1 MTAFHVI
8 SGPGQTP
15 AFPIVRK
22 IGISDVKHALS
33 AGVDD
38 FLAMPSSLFFLGLI
52 YPILGFCFA
61 GYALPLLF
69 PLMSGFALIGPFAAI
84 GLYEISRRRELG
96 LEPHWSDAFRVCR
109 SRSVPSLLALGLL
122 LLFIFRL
129 WLAAAEALYGWLY
142 GSSEPESYVGFL
154 VDTLTTSRGWT
165 MIVLGN
171 MIGAVFA
178 VVVLAISIVSFPLL
192 LDRDVG
198 LAVAVRTSVRSVLEN
213 PVTMAIWGLIVVVLL
228 ATGFLLVFV
237 GLAVTVPILAHAT
250 WHLYRRIVAPAR
262 PATAEP
268 SNIGRAA

>member
-1 MTAFHVI
+1 MAAFHVI

-22 IGISDVKHALS
+22 IGISDLKHALS
-33 AGVDD
+33 EGVSD

-52 YPILGFCFA
+52 YPIVGFCLA

-109 SRSVPSLLALGLL
+109 SPSVPSLLALGLL
-122 LLFIFRL
+122 LLIIFRL

-142 GSSEPESYVGFL
+142 GSSEPGSYVGFL

-165 MIVLGN
+165 MIALGN

-178 VVVLAISIVSFPLL
+178 VVVLAISVVSFPLL

-198 LAVAVRTSVRSVLEN
+198 LAVSVRTSVRSVLEN
-213 PVTMAIWGLIVVVLL
+213 PVTLAIWGLIVAVLL
-228 ATGFLLVFV
+228 ATGFVLIFV

-250 WHLYRRIVAPAR
+250 WHLYRRIVAPVR

-268 SNIGRAA
+268 DNIGRAA